1 MFPWAMPVGIAKRKK
16 MEFAET
22 IRKQEHNENLI
33 IVDGLNIA
41 FRWRYKR
48 VPYYTNDYVRTV
60 ESLAKSYNC
69 GNMIILADGGST
81 YRKNIYPE
89 YKGNRKDKYDTQT
102 ETEKKEFEQFLG
114 EFANAFK
121 KLKSKGYMVLKNKGL
136 EADDLAAWIVGK
148 KEEFGIGDIWLI
160 SSDKDWDLLIQDG
173 VSRFST
179 VTRKEITIDN
189 WDEHYDVEPDKYL
202 TLKCLAGD
210 TGDNVP
216 GIAGIGPKR
225 AVSLINDYGDLYDIY
240 NSCPIDSKY
249 KYIQSL
255 NENADRLLLNAEL
268 MDLESYAEQAIIESG
283 MNLEDLSS
291 DIKGYLNGSN
301 N

>member
-1 MFPWAMPVGIAKRKK
+1 

-22 IRKQEHNENLI
+22 LKKQERNENLI

-121 KLKSKGYMVLKNKGL
+121 KLKSKGYMVIKNKGL

-148 KEEFGIGDIWLI
+148 KEEFNIGDIWLI
-160 SSDKDWDLLIQDG
+160 SSDKDWDLLIKDG

-189 WDEHYDVEPDKYL
+189 WEEHYDVEPDKYL

-210 TGDNVP
+210 TGDNIP

-249 KYIQSL
+249 KFIQSL

-268 MDLESYAEQAIIESG
+268 MDLESYSEQAIIESG
-283 MNLEDLSS
+283 MNIEDLSS

>member
-1 MFPWAMPVGIAKRKK
+1 

-22 IRKQEHNENLI
+22 LKKQEHNENLI

-121 KLKSKGYMVLKNKGL
+121 KLKSKGYMVIKNKGL

-160 SSDKDWDLLIQDG
+160 SSDKDWDLLIKDG

-189 WDEHYDVEPDKYL
+189 WEEHYDVEPDKYL

-210 TGDNVP
+210 TGDNIP

-240 NSCPIDSKY
+240 DSCPIDSKY
-249 KYIQSL
+249 KFIQSL

>member
-1 MFPWAMPVGIAKRKK
+1 

-22 IRKQEHNENLI
+22 LKKQEKNENLI
-33 IVDGLNIA
+33 IIDGLNIA

-60 ESLAKSYNC
+60 ESLAKSYDC

-81 YRKNIYPE
+81 YRKNLYPE
-89 YKGNRKDKYDTQT
+89 YKGNRTDKYDKQT
-102 ETEKKEFEQFLG
+102 ETEKEEFKQFLG
-114 EFANAFK
+114 EFGNAFK
-121 KLKSKGYMVLKNKGL
+121 KLQSKGYMVQKHKGL

-148 KEEFGIGDIWLI
+148 KEEFNIGDIWLI
-160 SSDKDWDLLIQDG
+160 SSDKDWDLLIKDG

-210 TGDNVP
+210 TGDNIP

-240 NSCPIDSKY
+240 DSCPIDSKY
-249 KYIQSL
+249 KFIQSL

-268 MDLESYAEQAIIESG
+268 MDLESYSEQAIIESG
-283 MNLEDLSS
+283 MNIEDLSS